1 MQTLYKKTKTGATQ
15 EWTIEVS
22 GDRFRTIEGQLG
34 GKLTTSE
41 WTVCKGKNGG
51 KLNATTGEDQAI
63 KEAEAKHK
71 KKLESGYYE
80 NLSDIDKGKS
90 YFECML
96 AHSIDDYPVTDF
108 SGSIYSQPKLDGI
121 RCIITKDGMFTR
133 NGKEIVS
140 CPHIFREPFVQF
152 CLKQGLVLDGELYNH
167 NYKDDFNGLV
177 SIIKK
182 TKPTQ
187 EDIDKARIVEYHN
200 YDVFDP
206 SKPDL
211 PISERF
217 IIPTDS
223 YEKNRIDGIQ
233 KLYDRGMLLRL
244 VLPKV
249 IFVSTTLVS
258 SKEEMDILFESY
270 IQNGYEGQMIRH
282 NTPYKH
288 GRSKYLLK
296 RKDFLDDEF
305 EILDI
310 LEGEGNRSGMA
321 GKLLVVTKD
330 GVNVE
335 TGIRGNFDYFK
346 ELLDNKLQYIGQKAT
361 VRFQGFTPAGSLRF
375 PVTVSIRNYE

>member
-15 EWTIEVS
+15 EWAIEVS
-22 GDRFRTIEGQLG
+22 GDRFRTIEGISG

-41 WTVCKGKNGG
+41 WKVCKGKNGG
-51 KLNATTGEDQAI
+51 KSNATTGEDQAI
-63 KEAEAKHK
+63 KEAESKYR

-108 SGSIYSQPKLDGI
+108 SELTFSQPKLDGI
-121 RCIITKDGMFTR
+121 RCIVTKDGMFTR

-140 CPHIFREPFVQF
+140 CPHIFQNKSIQHSLSIGVIF
-152 CLKQGLVLDGELYNH
+152 DGELYNH
-167 NYKDDFNGLV
+167 EYKDDFNGLV

-187 EDIDKARIVEYHN
+187 EDIDKAAKVVQYHIYDIYDIGVTNLKFNDRYTKLNDLANLEGDDLVIVKTN
-200 YDVFDP
+200 
-206 SKPDL
+206 
-211 PISERF
+211 I
-217 IIPTDS
+217 
-223 YEKNRIDGIQ
+223 
-233 KLYDRGMLLRL
+233 LR
-244 VLPKV
+244 
-249 IFVSTTLVS
+249 
-258 SKEEMDILFESY
+258 SKEEMDSLFESY
-270 IQNGYEGQMIRH
+270 IQDGYEGQMIRH

-288 GRSKYLLK
+288 GRSKHLLK

-305 EILDI
+305 KILDI

-375 PVTVSIRNYE
+375 PVTVAIRNYE